1 MPESNLLQK
10 MAAMRTVD
18 TAPTGSTYV
27 SANNGPF
34 NGLGAGMLEGI
45 GSGIRGNVG
54 LSGGMSEGHAGMN

>member
-1 MPESNLLQK
+1 
-10 MAAMRTVD
+10 MRTVD